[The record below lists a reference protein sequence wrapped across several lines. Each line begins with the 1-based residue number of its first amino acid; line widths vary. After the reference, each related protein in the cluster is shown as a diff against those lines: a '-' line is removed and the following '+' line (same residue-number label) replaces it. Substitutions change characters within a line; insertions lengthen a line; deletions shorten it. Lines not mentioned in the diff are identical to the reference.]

1 MHHGTMIVL
10 AWDVLRGEHCN
21 DTRRRA
27 YATQVDFAQARMRTL
42 ADADRR
48 MQ

>member
-1 MHHGTMIVL
+1 MHHGTVIVL
-10 AWDVLRGEHCN
+10 ARNVLGGEHCN

-48 MQ
+48 ME